1 MEHALRN
8 RVNAQHASFAGR
20 ERNGKEMSFNE
31 AVAAHAPAWV
41 GIWLN
46 IMLLGAIVLP
56 LALFIWKSTRLTALF
71 TLIAGVVSVA
81 GVMAMY
87 QQLGYVKLLGLPH
100 IVAWTPLVIYL
111 FYKLRSLELSRPQQ
125 IIIAIAIATMT
136 ISLAFDYVDVLR
148 YLAGERTPLAMPVP

>member
-1 MEHALRN
+1 MT
-8 RVNAQHASFAGR
+8 
-20 ERNGKEMSFNE
+20 FNE

-56 LALFIWKSTRLTALF
+56 LTLFIWKSTRLTALF
-71 TLIAGVVSVA
+71 TLIAGVVGVV

-111 FYKLRSLELSRPQQ
+111 VYKLRSTDIGRASR
-125 IIIAIAIATMT
+125 IIIGIAIATIT
-136 ISLAFDYVDVLR
+136 TSLAFDYVDVLR
-148 YLAGERTPLAMPVP
+148 YLAGERMPLALPPA